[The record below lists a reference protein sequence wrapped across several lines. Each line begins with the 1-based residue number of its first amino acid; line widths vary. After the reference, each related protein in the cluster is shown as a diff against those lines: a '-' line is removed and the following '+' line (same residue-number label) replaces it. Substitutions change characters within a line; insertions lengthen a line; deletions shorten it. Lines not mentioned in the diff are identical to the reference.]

1 MAHRTCHG
9 PEQAQ
14 TVKNTGI
21 PPLKTRPL
29 PAQIQV
35 SAISDTKKAVPR
47 PTGCTAFFLFSIVSF
62 FFFFFSIYFCFFDL
76 FLFQTACL
84 IHCGRFRGHGI
95 RRECAG
101 ALSRSKIVYST
112 SPFDLL
118 VMPAILTS
126 DLPMI
131 PVKRVIIFALFSW
144 KTLIRFPVSHFPR
157 SQLG

>member
-9 PEQAQ
+9 HEQAQ

-62 FFFFFSIYFCFFDL
+62 SVCFFRYIFVFSILFYSRQPASFIAADLADTEYAGNLADL
-76 FLFQTACL
+76 FDQFLCR
-84 IHCGRFRGHGI
+84 C
-95 RRECAG
+95 
-101 ALSRSKIVYST
+101 IVE
-112 SPFDLL
+112 
-118 VMPAILTS
+118 VKNRIL
-126 DLPMI
+126 D
-131 PVKRVIIFALFSW
+131 
-144 KTLIRFPVSHFPR
+144 VS
-157 SQLG
+157 L

>member
-62 FFFFFSIYFCFFDL
+62 SVCFFRYIFVFSIFFYSRQPASFIAADLADTEYAGNLADL
-76 FLFQTACL
+76 FDQFLCR
-84 IHCGRFRGHGI
+84 C
-95 RRECAG
+95 
-101 ALSRSKIVYST
+101 IVE
-112 SPFDLL
+112 
-118 VMPAILTS
+118 VKNRIL
-126 DLPMI
+126 D
-131 PVKRVIIFALFSW
+131 
-144 KTLIRFPVSHFPR
+144 VS
-157 SQLG
+157 L

>member
-47 PTGCTAFFLFSIVSF
+47 PTGCTAFFLFSIFLFSVCF
-62 FFFFFSIYFCFFDL
+62 FRYIFVFSILFYSRQPASFIAADLADTEYAGNLADL
-76 FLFQTACL
+76 FDQFLCR
-84 IHCGRFRGHGI
+84 C
-95 RRECAG
+95 
-101 ALSRSKIVYST
+101 IVE
-112 SPFDLL
+112 
-118 VMPAILTS
+118 VKNRIL
-126 DLPMI
+126 D
-131 PVKRVIIFALFSW
+131 
-144 KTLIRFPVSHFPR
+144 VS
-157 SQLG
+157 L